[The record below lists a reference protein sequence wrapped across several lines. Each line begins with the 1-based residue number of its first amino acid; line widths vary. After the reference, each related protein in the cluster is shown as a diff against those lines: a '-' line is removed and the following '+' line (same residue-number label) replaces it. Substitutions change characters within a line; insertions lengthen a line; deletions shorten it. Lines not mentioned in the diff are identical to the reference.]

1 MQIRIMPGIKNT
13 LRRAALHF
21 LKTAMICKIFAQGI
35 KFQNLFYQQKTAFK
49 VDSCTGW
56 RIIFYE
62 PFHQQKNRL
71 AGHVF
76 CART

>member
-35 KFQNLFYQQKTAFK
+35 KFQNLFLPA
-49 VDSCTGW
+49 
-56 RIIFYE
+56 
-62 PFHQQKNRL
+62 KNS
-71 AGHVF
+71 VQS
-76 CART
+76 